1 MRSNTQAA
9 PRLAW
14 FFGLSFVI
22 AWAFWVPMSLGAQN
36 VIEFPHLPFVTGWL
50 AGLSPAIAAL
60 WLVARSQGG
69 TGLRGYLRDRLR
81 PGVPLKTYAVALLQ
95 PLALVALAM
104 SLQKAVTGAEMKL
117 PEVDW
122 GTLLMFLGIM
132 LFLSLG
138 EELGWRAYALP
149 SLIQRFGF
157 VGSSLLLGTIWG
169 AWHLPKF
176 WLYQPPPPMAVLAFL
191 LQITAA
197 SFLFTWLVAESQ
209 GSVLPAVLYHA
220 IFNVMATVFPTI
232 AIDWTAV
239 AVSWVFAAV
248 VVLLRAVRIRPRVH
262 ELPAEPSL
270 DAEMAARH
278 IVIDR

>member
-1 MRSNTQAA
+1 MRSDSHAS

-14 FFGLSFVI
+14 FFALSFAI

-36 VIEFPHLPFVTGWL
+36 VIEFPRLPFVTGWL
-50 AGLSPAIAAL
+50 AGLSPAVAAL
-60 WLVARSQGG
+60 WLVARTQGG
-69 TGLRGYLRDRLR
+69 AGLRSYLRDRLR

-95 PLALVALAM
+95 PVALVALALG
-104 SLQKAVTGAEMKL
+104 LQKALTGAETKL
-117 PEVDW
+117 PRLDW
-122 GTLLMFLGIM
+122 GMLAASLGIM

-157 VGSSLLLGTIWG
+157 VGSSLLLGIVWG

-197 SFLFTWLVAESQ
+197 SFLFTWLVQEAR
-209 GSVLPAVLYHA
+209 GSVLPAVIYHA
-220 IFNVMATVFPTI
+220 SFNVMATLFPTI

-239 AVSWVFAAV
+239 AVSWGFAGIP
-248 VVLLRAVRIRPRVH
+248 VLWRTLQGVSH
-262 ELPAEPSL
+262 NPS
-270 DAEMAARH
+270 ATYVSSTR
-278 IVIDR
+278 